1 VSDIASKRS
10 LFSWCLYDWANSA
23 YPTVITTFVF
33 ATYFTKAIAETPERG
48 TGQLGLALGIGGVIV
63 ALTSPVLGAIAD
75 RVGTRKPW
83 IAVFT
88 ALCVVATAMLWYA
101 KPEPD
106 YAVLALIFLVV
117 SSVTFEFGG
126 VFYNAMLPELA
137 PPAMIGRISGW
148 GWGLGYAGGLLC
160 LVVALIGFVQ
170 TDTPWFGVGVTEAA
184 NIRATAVLAA
194 VWFAV
199 FALPLFF
206 FSKDRPANDISVGT
220 AIRDGI
226 TVLAQTAKTAR
237 NLSGIV
243 RFLLARMIYTDGLST
258 LFAFGG
264 VYAGN
269 TFGMELAEVIQF
281 GIALNVTAG
290 LGAAMFAFIDDR
302 IGAKRVIIIALVALI
317 FFSSALLIVESKLL
331 IWLLGLGLGIFV
343 GPAQAASRSMMV
355 RLAPEEMHAEMFG
368 LFAFSG
374 KVTAF
379 LGPFVLGLV
388 TVTFDSQR
396 AGMATIVVFLL
407 VGLLLLLP
415 VKEPRS

>member
-1 VSDIASKRS
+1 VGSIEQKRS

-23 YPTVITTFVF
+23 YPTLITTFVF
-33 ATYFTKAIAETPERG
+33 ATYFTQAIAETPERG
-48 TGQLGLALGIGGVIV
+48 TGQLALALGIGGIIV

-88 ALCVVATAMLWYA
+88 AFCVVSTAMLWYA

-106 YAVLALIFLVV
+106 YVVWALVCLVV

-137 PPAMIGRISGW
+137 PAAMIGRISGW

-170 TDTPWFGVGVTEAA
+170 TDTPWFGVGVVEAA

-194 VWFAV
+194 AWFAV
-199 FALPLFF
+199 FALPLLF
-206 FSKDRPANDISVGT
+206 FSKDRPSNAVSLGT

-226 TVLAQTAKTAR
+226 SVLAQTAKTAGDF
-237 NLSGIV
+237 SSIV
-243 RFLLARMIYTDGLST
+243 RFLIARMIYTDGLST

-269 TFGMELAEVIQF
+269 SFGMELAEVIQF

-290 LGAAMFAFIDDR
+290 LGAVMFAFADDR
-302 IGAKRVIIIALVALI
+302 IGAKRVIIISLIALI
-317 FFSSALLIVESKLL
+317 FFCGALLVVESKLL
-331 IWLLGLGLGIFV
+331 FWLFGLGLGIFV

-379 LGPFVLGLV
+379 LGPFILGLV
-388 TVTFDSQR
+388 TVAFDSQR

-415 VKEPRS
+415 VKEPQS

>member
-1 VSDIASKRS
+1 VVCR
-10 LFSWCLYDWANSA
+10 
-23 YPTVITTFVF
+23 
-33 ATYFTKAIAETPERG
+33 
-48 TGQLGLALGIGGVIV
+48 
-63 ALTSPVLGAIAD
+63 
-75 RVGTRKPW
+75 
-83 IAVFT
+83 
-88 ALCVVATAMLWYA
+88 LC
-101 KPEPD
+101 
-106 YAVLALIFLVV
+106 
-117 SSVTFEFGG
+117 
-126 VFYNAMLPELA
+126 
-137 PPAMIGRISGW
+137 
-148 GWGLGYAGGLLC
+148 
-160 LVVALIGFVQ
+160 
-170 TDTPWFGVGVTEAA
+170 AA
-184 NIRATAVLAA
+184 FI
-194 VWFAV
+194 
-199 FALPLFF
+199 F

-331 IWLLGLGLGIFV
+331 FWLLGLGLGIFV